1 MSSIVIHPK
10 DKEELAL
17 ISKLLKKMGVKSRI
31 LSESDLEDLGLSLL
45 MKEVNRDE
53 IVAEEEILYKLT
65 NNES

>member
-1 MSSIVIHPK
+1 M
-10 DKEELAL
+10 

-45 MKEVNRDE
+45 MKEANRDE

>member
-45 MKEVNRDE
+45 MKEANRDE

>member
-31 LSESDLEDLGLSLL
+31 LTESDLEDLGLSLL
-45 MKEVNRDE
+45 MKEANRDE

-65 NNES
+65 KNES